1 MFTGLVE
8 EVGEVKDVRR
18 RGKGALLSVKCS
30 KVLEGTEIGD
40 SVAVNG
46 VCLTV
51 VELGRDFLSF
61 FVSNETLQRS
71 NLGELRP
78 KTPVNLERAL
88 RVGDR
93 LGGHIVQGHVDTVTK
108 ITGIKR
114 EGESYRFFFKLPEKF
129 SHLLIE
135 KGSVAIDGISLTVA
149 SLGKETFSVAVI
161 PHTYENTNLRWKR
174 VGNSVN
180 VEFDLIGKYVER
192 MLKGAPGRDA
202 RSVTPQLLP

>member
-1 MFTGLVE
+1 MFTGLIE
-8 EVGEVKDVRR
+8 EVGEVKEVRR
-18 RGKGALLSVKCS
+18 RGKGALLTVRCS
-30 KVLEGTEIGD
+30 KVLEGTKIGD
-40 SVAVNG
+40 SIAVNG

-51 VELGRDFLSF
+51 VEMGKDFLSF

-88 RVGDR
+88 KVGDR
-93 LGGHIVQGHVDTVTK
+93 LGGHIVQGHVDTTIK

-114 EGESYRFFFKLPEKF
+114 EGESFIFTFKLPKEY

-135 KGSVAIDGISLTVA
+135 KGSIAIDGISLTVA
-149 SLGKETFSVAVI
+149 RLGSEEFLVAVI

-174 VGNSVN
+174 VGNRVN
-180 VEFDLIGKYVER
+180 LEFDLIGKYVER
-192 MLKGAPGRDA
+192 ILKVKGAPGRDT
-202 RSVTPQLLP
+202 R

>member
-1 MFTGLVE
+1 MFTGLIE
-8 EVGEVKDVRR
+8 EVGEVKEVRR
-18 RGKGALLSVKCS
+18 RGKGTLLTVRCS
-30 KVLEGTEIGD
+30 KVLEGTKIGD
-40 SVAVNG
+40 SIAVNG

-51 VELGRDFLSF
+51 VEMGKDFLSF

-88 RVGDR
+88 KVGDR
-93 LGGHIVQGHVDTVTK
+93 LGGHIVQGHVDTTIK

-114 EGESYRFFFKLPEKF
+114 EGESFIFTFKLPKEY

-135 KGSVAIDGISLTVA
+135 KGSIAIDGISLTVA
-149 SLGKETFSVAVI
+149 RLGSEEFLVAVI

-174 VGNSVN
+174 VGNRVN
-180 VEFDLIGKYVER
+180 LEFDLIGKYVER
-192 MLKGAPGRDA
+192 ILKVKGAPGRDT
-202 RSVTPQLLP
+202 R

>member
-1 MFTGLVE
+1 MRQRQPLWE
-8 EVGEVKDVRR
+8 R
-18 RGKGALLSVKCS
+18 
-30 KVLEGTEIGD
+30 
-40 SVAVNG
+40 
-46 VCLTV
+46 LT
-51 VELGRDFLSF
+51 
-61 FVSNETLQRS
+61 ETLQRS